1 MRVVIRVDA
10 SIEFGI
16 YTNPFEKKNNDGRIL
31 EAAATHYAF
40 YELGVKKIKLKV
52 LTNNDRAI
60 NFYKKSGF
68 ELNN

>member
-1 MRVVIRVDA
+1 M
-10 SIEFGI
+10 
-16 YTNPFEKKNNDGRIL
+16 

-40 YELGVKKIKLKV
+40 CELGVKKIKLKV

-68 ELNN
+68 ELINMKKINKKDVFCMEKTNH